1 MALQFVPRCP
11 APGADGLRP
20 SKLGAPWH
28 IQGGGLFAMVCQG
41 GEGMLEGAMATRVT
55 AKNRGPPLHP
65 TPVAPLGG
73 SGAPPS
79 ALGGV
84 ARMTMSPPPP
94 PSSPPI
100 FALQLPGLPTS
111 SCVRIPTGSPGTR
124 WPWGCWQGLPPA
136 LPSAPSCGCR
146 AGFSSPALSSR
157 RIRPPFGWATAP
169 FASPAWFN

>member
-73 SGAPPS
+73 SGALPS
-79 ALGGV
+79 ALGG
-84 ARMTMSPPPP
+84 
-94 PSSPPI
+94 
-100 FALQLPGLPTS
+100 
-111 SCVRIPTGSPGTR
+111 
-124 WPWGCWQGLPPA
+124 GCQDDDVPPA
-136 LPSAPSCGCR
+136 TPQLTPNFCLAAPGVTHVIVREDPYRVSGDQMALGLL
-146 AGFSSPALSSR
+146 AGAATGAALGSFMWM
-157 RIRPPFGWATAP
+157 PC
-169 FASPAWFN
+169 WF